1 MGLKPTTPRPD
12 QMCPLRG
19 VAVPRYPKTSSLAD
33 RPCGIPKFLINRVV
47 RHSAAQL
54 FSYFVFSWRRPMILI
69 TNNPQHPAGGSRSG
83 APGQHRL
90 IPSGAAG
97 DQVRRIQTKLVVFK
111 RTTQTYPPLSALER
125 GGGRD
130 YNFQGSTTV
139 GTTSL
144 WDQGAQSSR
153 FASGSRIR

>member
-47 RHSAAQL
+47 RHSATQL

-69 TNNPQHPAGGSRSG
+69 TNNENLSF
-83 APGQHRL
+83 
-90 IPSGAAG
+90 
-97 DQVRRIQTKLVVFK
+97 FK
-111 RTTQTYPPLSALER
+111 RTTRTYPPLLVLEK
-125 GGGRD
+125 GG
-130 YNFQGSTTV
+130 QG
-139 GTTSL
+139 L
-144 WDQGAQSSR
+144 
-153 FASGSRIR
+153 